1 MIEAQRVKV
10 TGVVQGV
17 GFRPFI
23 YRLAHTYQLT
33 GWVLNAI
40 DGVTIHCEGSAEH
53 LDAFVLA
60 IANESPPAAL
70 VQHITIE
77 PCELQHFTSFE
88 IRHSDKEDARETTL
102 VSPDLATCDDCTR
115 ELFDPMNRRYRYPF
129 INCTNC
135 GPRYT
140 IIEKLPY
147 DRPNTSMKVFP
158 LCDAC
163 KYEYENPLDRRFHAQ
178 PNACFECGPHISWY
192 EVPRATSASSS
203 ADEST
208 TSASVSWSWGTT
220 REESDAILARAV
232 QLLAAGGIVAIKGLG
247 GFHLAVDASNARAL
261 ATLRARKHRKGKAF
275 AVMMP
280 SLESVQ
286 RVCDV
291 SVEEAKVLLSPARP
305 IVLLKKK
312 PHVQFAQGLADALPE
327 LGVMLPQTP
336 LHHLLLHDF
345 CAVSGRDML
354 VMTSGNVHNNPLVIT
369 DEEALRELGGIADA
383 FVSNNRDIRVRIDDS
398 VVRVL
403 SFTHVKPSECAPTV
417 TASAASTGSAA
428 SIADEGEE
436 AASLPN
442 AEEET
447 ASRASTAPV
456 SEPATANATA
466 PASVSAK
473 PEPAIANATAPAP
486 VPEPEPAQSAYSPAQ
501 TTTAVQFIRRARG
514 YAPLPLSLKHEHH
527 ANETLLALGA
537 EQKNTI
543 TLVSGTRAFVSQHIG
558 DVENAATYDSWLAA
572 SSRYEQ
578 LFFMHP
584 TAFACDKHPE
594 YLPSK
599 WARDEHRASQ
609 LPLVEVQ
616 HHHAH
621 IASVLGEHNITHA
634 VCGIAYD
641 GTGYGTDGRIWG
653 GEILVATQQAF
664 ERFANFAY
672 VPLPGGAKAIR
683 EPLRCAYGVLWAFDL
698 LEHPAAKRIVQA
710 MGAQSRICAEMI
722 EKDINCPYTSSVGRL
737 FDAAAAITG
746 VCCHPSYE
754 GEPAILF
761 DAARGTL
768 EPDFDKRYRMEVV
781 KNTASA
787 QATAQDTSVVVIDA
801 APAFRALLD
810 DMEAGVELSVIAT
823 RFHTALLE
831 VSVLIARMVANVYQ
845 LSTVALSGGVFM
857 NRFLVEYLVEY
868 LNNAGL
874 TVALNANLPP
884 NDGCISFGQAVVA
897 LRKQKW

>member
-1 MIEAQRVKV
+1 M
-10 TGVVQGV
+10 
-17 GFRPFI
+17 
-23 YRLAHTYQLT
+23 
-33 GWVLNAI
+33 
-40 DGVTIHCEGSAEH
+40 
-53 LDAFVLA
+53 
-60 IANESPPAAL
+60 
-70 VQHITIE
+70 
-77 PCELQHFTSFE
+77 
-88 IRHSDKEDARETTL
+88 
-102 VSPDLATCDDCTR
+102 
-115 ELFDPMNRRYRYPF
+115 
-129 INCTNC
+129 
-135 GPRYT
+135 
-140 IIEKLPY
+140 
-147 DRPNTSMKVFP
+147 
-158 LCDAC
+158 
-163 KYEYENPLDRRFHAQ
+163 
-178 PNACFECGPHISWY
+178 
-192 EVPRATSASSS
+192 
-203 ADEST
+203 
-208 TSASVSWSWGTT
+208 
-220 REESDAILARAV
+220 REESDVILARAV
-232 QLLAAGGIVAIKGLG
+232 QLLAAGSIVAVKGLG
-247 GFHLAVDASNARAL
+247 GFHLAVDASNERAL
-261 ATLRARKHRKGKAF
+261 AMLRARKHRKGKAF

-291 SVEEAKVLLSPARP
+291 SAEEAKVLSSPARP

-312 PHVQFAQGLADALPE
+312 PQVHFAQGLADALPE

-345 CAVSGRDML
+345 CAATGRDML

-403 SFTHVKPSECAPTV
+403 SFMHVTPSECAPVFPPADTQEESEAISPE
-417 TASAASTGSAA
+417 ASASHNPECEP
-428 SIADEGEE
+428 I
-436 AASLPN
+436 
-442 AEEET
+442 
-447 ASRASTAPV
+447 STA
-456 SEPATANATA
+456 A
-466 PASVSAK
+466 PASTMLGTTASSA
-473 PEPAIANATAPAP
+473 PAAPAP
-486 VPEPEPAQSAYSPAQ
+486 VSSAPTVPTAAPSSAHP
-501 TTTAVQFIRRARG
+501 TTAVQFIRRARG
-514 YAPLPLSLKHEHH
+514 YAPLPLSLEHDHH
-527 ANETLLALGA
+527 ASETLFALGA

-543 TLVSGTRAFVSQHIG
+543 ALVNGTRAFVSQHIG

-572 SSRYEQ
+572 SMRYEQ
-578 LFFMHP
+578 LFSLQP
-584 TAFACDKHPE
+584 SAFACDKHPE

-599 WARDEHRASQ
+599 WARDKHRTSQ
-609 LPLVEVQ
+609 LPLIEVQ

-621 IASVLGEHNITHA
+621 IASVLGEHKITNA

-698 LEHPAAKRIVQA
+698 LEHPAAKRVVQA
-710 MGAQSRICAEMI
+710 MGAQARICAEMI

>member
-60 IANESPPAAL
+60 IANEAPPAAL

-115 ELFDPMNRRYRYPF
+115 ELFDPANRRYRYPF

-163 KYEYENPLDRRFHAQ
+163 KHEYENPLDRRFHAQ

-192 EVPRATSASSS
+192 EVPRSTSASTSASSS
-203 ADEST
+203 ASSSANEPI
-208 TSASVSWSWGTT
+208 TSASVAWSWGTT
-220 REESDAILARAV
+220 REESDVILARAV
-232 QLLAAGGIVAIKGLG
+232 QLLAAGSIVAVKGLG
-247 GFHLAVDASNARAL
+247 GFHLAVDASNEHAL

-291 SVEEAKVLLSPARP
+291 SAEEAKVLSSPARP

-312 PHVQFAQGLADALPE
+312 PQVHFAQGLADALPE

-345 CAVSGRDML
+345 CAATGRDML

-369 DEEALRELGGIADA
+369 DEEALHELGSIADA

-403 SFTHVKPSECAPTV
+403 SFTHVTPSECAPVFPPADTQEESETISPEASASHNPECEPISTAV
-417 TASAASTGSAA
+417 PASTMLGTTASS
-428 SIADEGEE
+428 
-436 AASLPN
+436 
-442 AEEET
+442 
-447 ASRASTAPV
+447 
-456 SEPATANATA
+456 A
-466 PASVSAK
+466 PA
-473 PEPAIANATAPAP
+473 APAP
-486 VPEPEPAQSAYSPAQ
+486 VSSAPTVPTAASSSAHP
-501 TTTAVQFIRRARG
+501 TTAVQFIRRARG
-514 YAPLPLSLKHEHH
+514 YAPLPLSLEHDHH
-527 ANETLLALGA
+527 ASETLLALGA

-543 TLVSGTRAFVSQHIG
+543 ALVNGTRAFVSQHIG

-572 SSRYEQ
+572 SMRYEQ
-578 LFFMHP
+578 LFSLQP
-584 TAFACDKHPE
+584 SAFACDNHPE

-599 WARDEHRASQ
+599 WARDEHRTSQ
-609 LPLVEVQ
+609 LPLIEVQ

-621 IASVLGEHNITHA
+621 IASVLGEHKITNA

-653 GEILVATQQAF
+653 GEILLATQQAF

-698 LEHPAAKRIVQA
+698 LEHPAAKRVVQA
-710 MGAQSRICAEMI
+710 MGAQARICAEMI

-787 QATAQDTSVVVIDA
+787 QATAQDISVVVIDA

>member
-53 LDAFVLA
+53 LDSFVLA
-60 IANESPPAAL
+60 IANEAPPAAL

-102 VSPDLATCDDCTR
+102 VSPDLATCDDCMR

-203 ADEST
+203 AHEST
-208 TSASVSWSWGTT
+208 TSASVTWSWGTT

-232 QLLAAGGIVAIKGLG
+232 QLLAAGGIVAVKGLG

-291 SVEEAKVLLSPARP
+291 SAEEAKVLSSPARP

-345 CAVSGRDML
+345 CAATGRDML

-369 DEEALRELGGIADA
+369 DEEALRELGSIADA

-403 SFTHVKPSECAPTV
+403 SFTHVTPPECAPAQP
-417 TASAASTGSAA
+417 AS
-428 SIADEGEE
+428 
-436 AASLPN
+436 
-442 AEEET
+442 
-447 ASRASTAPV
+447 STAHP
-456 SEPATANATA
+456 
-466 PASVSAK
+466 
-473 PEPAIANATAPAP
+473 
-486 VPEPEPAQSAYSPAQ
+486 
-501 TTTAVQFIRRARG
+501 TTAVQFIRRARG

-578 LFFMHP
+578 LFSMHP

-698 LEHPAAKRIVQA
+698 LEHPAAKHIVQA

>member
-60 IANESPPAAL
+60 IANEAPPAAL

-115 ELFDPMNRRYRYPF
+115 ELFDPANRRYRYPF

-163 KYEYENPLDRRFHAQ
+163 KHEYENPLDRRFHAQ

-192 EVPRATSASSS
+192 EVPRSTSASSS
-203 ADEST
+203 ASSSANEPI
-208 TSASVSWSWGTT
+208 TSASVSWSWGTM
-220 REESDAILARAV
+220 REESDVILARAV
-232 QLLAAGGIVAIKGLG
+232 QLLAAGSIVAVKGLG
-247 GFHLAVDASNARAL
+247 GFHLAVDASNERAL
-261 ATLRARKHRKGKAF
+261 AMLRARKHRKGKAF

-291 SVEEAKVLLSPARP
+291 SAEEAKVLSSPARP

-312 PHVQFAQGLADALPE
+312 PQVHFAQGLADALPE

-345 CAVSGRDML
+345 CAATGRDML

-403 SFTHVKPSECAPTV
+403 SFMHVTPSECAPVFPPADTQEESEAISPE
-417 TASAASTGSAA
+417 ASASHNPECEP
-428 SIADEGEE
+428 I
-436 AASLPN
+436 
-442 AEEET
+442 
-447 ASRASTAPV
+447 STA
-456 SEPATANATA
+456 A
-466 PASVSAK
+466 PASTMLGTTASSA
-473 PEPAIANATAPAP
+473 PAAPAP
-486 VPEPEPAQSAYSPAQ
+486 VSSAPTVPTAAPSSAHP
-501 TTTAVQFIRRARG
+501 TTAVQFIRRARG
-514 YAPLPLSLKHEHH
+514 YAPLPLSLEHDHH
-527 ANETLLALGA
+527 ASETLLALGA

-543 TLVSGTRAFVSQHIG
+543 ALVNGTRAFVSQHIG

-572 SSRYEQ
+572 SMRYEQ
-578 LFFMHP
+578 LFSLQP
-584 TAFACDKHPE
+584 SAFACDKHPE

-599 WARDEHRASQ
+599 WARDKHRTSQ
-609 LPLVEVQ
+609 LPLIEVQ

-621 IASVLGEHNITHA
+621 IASVLGEHKITNA

-698 LEHPAAKRIVQA
+698 LEHPAAKRVVQA
-710 MGAQSRICAEMI
+710 MGAQARICAEMI

>member
-40 DGVTIHCEGSAEH
+40 DGVTIHCEGTPQH

-60 IANESPPAAL
+60 IANEAPPAAL

-77 PCELQHFTSFE
+77 PCELQNFTSFE
-88 IRHSDKEDARETTL
+88 IHHSNKDNAHETTL

-115 ELFDPMNRRYRYPF
+115 ELFDPANRRYRYPF

-192 EVPRATSASSS
+192 EVPHATSASSS
-203 ADEST
+203 ASSSANEPI
-208 TSASVSWSWGTT
+208 TSASVAFSWGTT

-232 QLLAAGGIVAIKGLG
+232 QRLAAGSIVAVKGLG
-247 GFHLAVDASNARAL
+247 GFHLAVDASNAGAL

-291 SVEEAKVLLSPARP
+291 SAEEAKVLLSPARP

-312 PHVQFAQGLADALPE
+312 PHVQFAQGLADSLSE

-345 CAVSGRDML
+345 CAATGRDML

-369 DEEALRELGGIADA
+369 DEEALSELGGIADA
-383 FVSNNRDIRVRIDDS
+383 FLSNNRDIRVRIDDS

-403 SFTHVKPSECAPTV
+403 SFTHVTPPECA
-417 TASAASTGSAA
+417 SAT
-428 SIADEGEE
+428 SIADERKE

-442 AEEET
+442 VEEET
-447 ASRASTAPV
+447 ASRASTAPA
-456 SEPATANATA
+456 SEPEPANATTNATA
-466 PASVSAK
+466 PASASAT
-473 PEPAIANATAPAP
+473 PEPVPAP
-486 VPEPEPAQSAYSPAQ
+486 NAQPAQSVSSPAQ

-543 TLVSGTRAFVSQHIG
+543 ALVSGERAFVSQHIG

-578 LFFMHP
+578 LFSMHP

-599 WARDEHRASQ
+599 WARDKHRASQ

-621 IASVLGEHNITHA
+621 IASVLGEHNITQA

-710 MGAQSRICAEMI
+710 MGAQAQICAEMI

-737 FDAAAAITG
+737 FDAASAITG

-761 DAARGTL
+761 DAARGAL

-781 KNTASA
+781 KNTAST

-810 DMEAGVELSVIAT
+810 DMEAGVELPVIAT

-831 VSVLIARMVANVYQ
+831 VSVLVARMVTQLYQ

-884 NDGCISFGQAVVA
+884 NDGCISFGQAVIA
-897 LRKQKW
+897 LSKQKW